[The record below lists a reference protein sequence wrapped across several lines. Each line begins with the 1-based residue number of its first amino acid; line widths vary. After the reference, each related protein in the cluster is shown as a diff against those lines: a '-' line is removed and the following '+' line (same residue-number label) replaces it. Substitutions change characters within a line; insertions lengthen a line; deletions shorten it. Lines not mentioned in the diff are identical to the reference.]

1 MEASRESVYKQTFAK
16 LGWVLIA
23 SQVLMMAVV
32 WAGEELYI
40 RWLIARDPMIGAVEL
55 MHKLQDS
62 GVWLIV
68 GALAGLTP
76 CLALKLTEH
85 PKQLPAFFGK
95 KNQRIGGTIMVSWDC
110 KILRLCSPF
119 QWKSPRICWADRF
132 TVHMRVRPLPHRAH
146 PCCCTVC

>member
-1 MEASRESVYKQTFAK
+1 MEASRESTYKQTFAK

-62 GVWLIV
+62 GV
-68 GALAGLTP
+68 
-76 CLALKLTEH
+76 
-85 PKQLPAFFGK
+85 
-95 KNQRIGGTIMVSWDC
+95 
-110 KILRLCSPF
+110 
-119 QWKSPRICWADRF
+119 
-132 TVHMRVRPLPHRAH
+132 
-146 PCCCTVC
+146 